1 MVHSQKLLCAPMMLA
16 AAALIC
22 AMSLSVTADVIPIT
36 SPDDV
41 PGDIG
46 ITFDGLGTGP
56 IEDPFMFFDDG
67 APTGIVFGDVAGL
80 TLIPGDGGPDARLID
95 ISPIPGTASIEI
107 IFNDAVH
114 AAGVTFTHFDGTPDL
129 AFEAYDSLGVLLGVA
144 SSAGLP
150 SGFFGLAG
158 TMGEEFAYV
167 IIHNS
172 TFGFTID
179 DLDFDPISA
188 PAPGALL
195 LGAMGLGLVGWLKRR
210 VA

>member
-1 MVHSQKLLCAPMMLA
+1 MVYSQKLLCAPMTLA

-22 AMSLSVTADVIPIT
+22 AMSLPVTADVIPIT
-36 SPDDV
+36 SPDGV

-46 ITFDGLGTGP
+46 ITFDGVGTGQ
-56 IEDPFMFFDDG
+56 IEDPFMFYDDG
-67 APTGIVFGDVAGL
+67 APTGIVFGDVSGL
-80 TLIPGDGGPDARLID
+80 ALIPGDGGPDARLID
-95 ISPIPGTASIEI
+95 VSPTGTASIEI
-107 IFNDAVH
+107 IFNEAVR
-114 AAGVTFTHFDGTPDL
+114 AAGVTFTHADGTPDL
-129 AFEAYDSLGVLLGVA
+129 AFEAYNSLGELLGVA

-188 PAPGALL
+188 PVPGALL